1 MDVLRYLT
9 GLFAVAL
16 AAGSACTSWPGAS
29 NSWPRQQ
36 RAVEGT
42 SVAYVDD
49 TSCAGCH
56 QGAYAAWS
64 GSHHDLAMQE
74 ATAETVLGD
83 FNDTAFTHFG
93 VTSRFFQR
101 DGRFF
106 VNTEGPDG
114 APADFELTYAFGVE
128 PLQQYLAPFPGGRL
142 QSLSIAWDTERNQWF
157 HLYPDERIEPDD
169 PLHWT
174 GRYQNWNLQCAACH
188 STDLRKNYDADTD
201 TYETTWAQIDV
212 GCQACHGPGA
222 SHVDLAGTAEEGSN
236 PPEGWGLVSPLSSQ
250 SPPSG
255 DDQNTEVETCAP
267 CHSRREPLTPVAAHG
282 GTLLDDYLPARLREG
297 LYHPDGQILDEVYV
311 YGSFVQSKMHAAGV
325 RCSNCHDPHTL
336 GLRAAG
342 NGLCTQCHRDT
353 AVERFPTLQPGSF
366 DTAEHHHHDAGS
378 AGAQC
383 VNCHMPAQTYMVVD
397 PRRDH
402 SFRVPRPDL
411 SMTLGTP
418 NACTGCHDD
427 RDNSWAAETVVGW
440 MATVPAPHFAQTIAA
455 GRAGDRSS
463 QGDLAALAGDPGQP
477 AIVRATALELLR
489 GFGQIG
495 LSAARSALTDD
506 DPLVRTTAVG
516 GLEPLGLP
524 ARRAALEPLLDDPVR
539 AVRIEAARVLA
550 EVWAPTGDAGA
561 NPALAAAAAEYLDA
575 LTAVADMPAGHLSL
589 GVVHQ
594 RQGAPDRAEAD
605 YRDALALDRWFTPA
619 RFNLANLLNGQQR
632 NPEAEAVLREGL
644 EYAPDEGELHYS
656 LGLLLAEENRVDE
669 SVESLGRA
677 AALTG
682 RARVRYNYGLALQQV
697 GRVEEA
703 ETALREA
710 RAVDAADPD
719 IVLALARL
727 LMDQRRWAEAR
738 AFALEL
744 VRLVPTAPGPQ
755 RLLNELQVL
764 ERRAR

>member
-1 MDVLRYLT
+1 MNTVRAHLIPL
-9 GLFAVAL
+9 AIIAL
-16 AAGSACTSWPGAS
+16 AAGAACTAPPGDTGD
-29 NSWPRQQ
+29 WPRQE
-36 RAVEGT
+36 RGT
-42 SVAYVDD
+42 DASGVTYVDD
-49 TSCAGCH
+49 ATCAECH
-56 QGAYAAWS
+56 QESVDAWS
-64 GSHHDLAMQE
+64 GSHDLAMQA
-74 ATAETVLGD
+74 ATPETVLGD
-83 FNDTAFTHFG
+83 FRDSTFTHLG

-114 APADFELTYAFGVE
+114 ALDDFELTYAFGVE

-142 QSLSIAWDTERNQWF
+142 QSLTIAWDTKQGEWF

-188 STDLRKNYDADTD
+188 STDLHKNYDADTD
-201 TYETTWAQIDV
+201 TYETTWVEIDV

-222 SHVDLAGTAEEGSN
+222 SHVELAGTAGEGA
-236 PPEGWGLVSPLSSQ
+236 PPTDGWGLMSPLT
-250 SPPSG
+250 G
-255 DDQNTEVETCAP
+255 DGQNTEVETCAP
-267 CHSRREPLTPVAAHG
+267 CHSRREPLTTVAAHG
-282 GTLLDDYLPARLREG
+282 GTLLDAYVPARLREG
-297 LYHPDGQILDEVYV
+297 LYHPDGQIVDEVYV

-325 RCSNCHDPHTL
+325 RCSNCHEPHSL
-336 GLRAAG
+336 GLRAQG
-342 NGLCTQCHRDT
+342 NDLCTQCHRDT
-353 AVERFPTLQPGSF
+353 PVERFSMLQPGTY
-366 DTAEHHHHDAGS
+366 DTPEHHRHETGS

-402 SFRVPRPDL
+402 SFRIPRPDL
-411 SMTLGTP
+411 SVALGTP
-418 NACTGCHDD
+418 NACAGCHDD
-427 RDNSWAAETVVGW
+427 RDDTWAAETVAAWTG
-440 MATVPAPHFAQTIAA
+440 TVPAPHFAQTIAA
-455 GRAGDRSS
+455 GRAGTRSS
-463 QGDLAALAGDPGQP
+463 GADLAALTGDEAQP

-489 GFGQIG
+489 GFGQTG

-539 AVRIEAARVLA
+539 AVRVEAARVLA
-550 EVWAPTGDAGA
+550 EVWAPSGDAGA
-561 NPALAAAAAEYLDA
+561 SPALAAAAAEYLDA
-575 LTAVADMPAGHLSL
+575 QTAVADMPAGHLSV

-594 RQGAPDRAEAD
+594 RQGAPDRAEAE
-605 YRDALALDRWFTPA
+605 YRDALALDPWFTPA

-632 NPEAEAVLREGL
+632 NPEAEEVLREGL
-644 EYAPDEGELHYS
+644 EYAPGEGELHYS

-677 AALTG
+677 AELTG

-727 LMDQRRWAEAR
+727 LMDQRRWPEAR

-755 RLLNELQVL
+755 RLLNELQVMEL
-764 ERRAR
+764 RGGR